1 MLFSLPE
8 WLVISLIWAFVTW
21 LVLQRFPDGIVQN
34 TLVVGNLFAWLGRLF
49 VLYNHETEWDTLSRY
64 AFSGAVLSAIFLWF
78 CIEIRR
84 PSHIPIT
91 ARMRAEQERK
101 EGRK

>member
-21 LVLQRFPDGIVQN
+21 LILQRFPDGMVQN

-49 VLYNHETEWDTLSRY
+49 VLYHHGKEWDALSRY
-64 AFSGAVLSAIFLWF
+64 MFSGAVFSAIFLWF

-84 PSHIPIT
+84 PSHIPKT
-91 ARMRAEQERK
+91 ARMQRKAEKKRSH
-101 EGRK
+101 